1 MSLVIYEK
9 VSFAS
14 SLLLRHSLPN
24 HSVSCKN
31 SLTLQLRLCL
41 VFCVHSSVQ
50 KRSRPWLSWL
60 FYFVLKYPWQ
70 PPCLRIH
77 LKEFV
82 ISVRA
87 CCYKLLIFTSV
98 QIFVDLELESELRAR
113 DEDRGN
119 GGQDCA
125 SDSVVVSE
133 TSDASI
139 VPNSRRRRGSV
150 TISVFGQVCWN
161 ITCTLL

>member
-1 MSLVIYEK
+1 MSLVIYAK
-9 VSFAS
+9 VVRFHPFYFNT
-14 SLLLRHSLPN
+14 R
-24 HSVSCKN
+24 
-31 SLTLQLRLCL
+31 SLTIKCLAAYALPRVLCTR
-41 VFCVHSSVQ
+41 FCPKAVAS
-50 KRSRPWLSWL
+50 LTFL
-60 FYFVLKYPWQ
+60 ANFFFFLKYPWH

-82 ISVRA
+82 ISARA
-87 CCYKLLIFTSV
+87 CCYKLLIFASV
-98 QIFVDLELESELRAR
+98 QIFVDLELESELRAQ

-125 SDSVVVSE
+125 SDSVPVSE

-139 VPNSRRRRGSV
+139 VPNSRKRRGSV